1 MASRARTSPSPLQA
15 APLAPRLQEELLR
28 LMEDE
33 DLHPGDPM
41 PSTAEISERFGVSR
55 PVVREALSALAA
67 LGAIEIINGRG
78 AVVRAMGDDAIRVYL
93 RLCLRASRSPEHA
106 ALMELRA
113 PLEMQ
118 AARLA
123 AQRADQAEREGLRAH
138 LAHMDTCLHDPEA
151 YIAADAELHR
161 MLGEIAQNRA
171 LSGILS
177 AVRAPVLT
185 AMARSRELHEA
196 TGRVGIE
203 HEEHHAI
210 VAAVLEGN
218 ADGAERAMRS
228 HMDRVLALILERP
241 DGGGA
246 ASGRAGDAVPS
257 AP

>member
-1 MASRARTSPSPLQA
+1 MLSEATTPSPLQP
-15 APLAPRLQEELLR
+15 APLGPRLQEELLQ
-28 LMEDE
+28 LMEE
-33 DLHPGDPM
+33 QDLRPGDPM

-55 PVVREALSALAA
+55 PVVREALSGLAA

-78 AVVRAMGDDAIRVYL
+78 AAVRAMGDDAIRVYL
-93 RLCLRASRSPEHA
+93 RRCLRASSAQEHA

-123 AQRADQAEREGLRAH
+123 ARRAGSEERERLRVH
-138 LAHMDTCLHDPEA
+138 LARMDGCLHDPEA

-161 MLGEIAQNRA
+161 MIGEFAQNRA
-171 LSGILS
+171 LTGILT

-203 HEEHHAI
+203 HEEHRAI
-210 VAAVLEGN
+210 VAAVLDGD
-218 ADGAERAMRS
+218 ADAAERAMRT
-228 HMDRVLALILERP
+228 HMDRVLALILEHTMS
-241 DGGGA
+241 GA
-246 ASGRAGDAVPS
+246 SADAAEGEP
-257 AP
+257 A